1 LDPPGKALGV
11 FADPGLGDRTLRLRV
26 GETVVLYTD
35 GVVEARGPNGSLF
48 GEERL
53 MHLLR
58 SCAGLEAQAVAEK
71 VRDVVL
77 EYGEGPPRD
86 DLAVLVLRIPG

>member
-11 FADPGLGDRTLRLRV
+11 FPDPELGYRTLRLRV

-35 GVVEARGPNGSLF
+35 GVVEARGPDGSFF

-53 MHLLR
+53 MHLLS
-58 SCAGLEAQAVAEK
+58 SCGGLEAQTVAEK
-71 VRDVVL
+71 LRDIVL
-77 EYGEGPPRD
+77 EYGEGAPRD
-86 DLAVLVLRIPG
+86 DLAVLVLRVPR